1 MSEKRKDFKG
11 RILKDGESQRPDG
24 RYCFKYK
31 NISGKYA
38 YVYAWKLTSTDKT
51 PNGKREDICLRD
63 KEKLIAEN
71 LRKGIDSAKAKTT
84 LNELFEKSL
93 EKKKKKGLKP
103 STENQYRG
111 SYEKYVKPTI
121 GGMYVKDIDSEVIIS
136 FYENLL
142 INQGIKGR
150 TVEIIN
156 SYLAG
161 AFDIAK
167 RNKKILENPTKDAI
181 DEVKSEFDFSK
192 KKRHSLSKAEEKA
205 FINFVKTSATY
216 NHWYNLFVCLLRTGC
231 RLNELLALT
240 IEDVDFTK
248 RIIKIEKSFS
258 YYKGND
264 KKTRL
269 HILTPKSKT
278 SIRTI
283 PMYSDV
289 AKAIKAEL
297 IRQTENGLN
306 TTSIDGVQGFIFTN
320 KRGSVYHQPSVFT
333 AIDRITKAYNAQEEE
348 RAKKENRE
356 PLLLPHFSAHTFRHT
371 FASRF
376 AENCKNPKVLQQILG
391 HSNINITFDVYT
403 ELDMQC
409 LQTAF
414 EETNEYMKL
423 A

>member
-51 PNGKREDICLRD
+51 PIGKREDICLRD
-63 KEKLIAEN
+63 KEKQIAED
-71 LRKGIDSAKAKTT
+71 LRNGIDGTKAKTT

-93 EKKKKKGLKP
+93 EKKIKKGLKP

-111 SYEKYVKPTI
+111 SYDKYVRPTI
-121 GGMYVKDIDSEVIIS
+121 GSMYIKDIDSEVLIS

-156 SYLAG
+156 SYLVS

-167 RNKKILENPTKDAI
+167 RKKQILENPTKDAI
-181 DEVKSEFDFSK
+181 AEVKSEFDFSR
-192 KKRHSLSKAEEKA
+192 KKRHSLSKAEESA
-205 FINFVKTSATY
+205 FINFVKNSAIY
-216 NHWYNLFVCLLRTGC
+216 HHWYNLFVCLLRTGC

-240 IEDVDFTK
+240 TKDIDFSNK
-248 RIIKIEKSFS
+248 KIRIEKSFS
-258 YYKGND
+258 YYKEADG
-264 KKTRL
+264 KGRL
-269 HILTPKSKT
+269 HISTPKTET

-289 AKAIKAEL
+289 AKALKAEML
-297 IRQTENGLN
+297 SQTEHGLN

-320 KRGSVYHQPSVFT
+320 QRGKVYTQPSIYT
-333 AIDRITKAYNAQEEE
+333 AIDRITKAYNAQEIEQAE
-348 RAKKENRE
+348 KENRE

-376 AENCKNPKVLQQILG
+376 AEKCKNPKVLQQILG
-391 HSNINITFDVYT
+391 HSNINISFDVYT

-414 EETNEYMKL
+414 DETDEYMKL

>member
-1 MSEKRKDFKG
+1 MSQKRKDKRG

-31 NISGKYA
+31 SISGKYA

-51 PNGKREDICLRD
+51 PKGKREDICLRE
-63 KEKLIAEN
+63 KEEQIAN
-71 LRKGIDSAKAKTT
+71 NKRNNIDSTKAKTT
-84 LNELFEKSL
+84 LYELFEKSL
-93 EKKKKKGLKP
+93 ERKRKKGLKP
-103 STENQYRG
+103 STESQYRG
-111 SYEKYVKPTI
+111 SYDKYVKPAI
-121 GGMYVKDIDSEVIIS
+121 GSMYVKDIDADVLIS

-142 INQGIKGR
+142 TNQGIKGR

-156 SYLAG
+156 SFLVDV
-161 AFDIAK
+161 FDIAK
-167 RNKKILENPTKDAI
+167 RKKIIKENPTKEAI
-181 DEVKSEFDFSK
+181 TEVKSEYDFTK
-192 KKRHSLSKAEEKA
+192 KKRHSLSKAEETA
-205 FINFVKTSATY
+205 FISFVKNSPIY

-240 IEDVDFTK
+240 TKDIDFTEG
-248 RIIKIEKSFS
+248 IIKIEKSFS
-258 YYKGND
+258 YYKGKD
-264 KKTRL
+264 GKTRL
-269 HILTPKSKT
+269 HILTPKT
-278 SIRTI
+278 ENSIRVI
-283 PMYSDV
+283 PMYSEV
-289 AKAIKAEL
+289 VKAMKAEM

-333 AIDRITKAYNAQEEE
+333 AIDRITKAYNVQEEVQ
-348 RAKKENRE
+348 AKKENRE

-376 AENCKNPKVLQQILG
+376 AEKCKNPKILQQILG
-391 HSNINITFDVYT
+391 HSNINISFDIYT

-414 EETNEYMKL
+414 KETDEYMKL